1 MNEGIAGIVL
11 LGLIGGG
18 GIIVI
23 DWLVIRKIRRVAE
36 AESRTGQP
44 TQSREDRSIDR

>member
-1 MNEGIAGIVL
+1 MNEGILGILL

-23 DWLVIRKIRRVAE
+23 DWLVIRHIRRLANPP
-36 AESRTGQP
+36 Q
-44 TQSREDRSIDR
+44 DRSIDR